1 MKAAPRIIAT
11 VAAIEEQSL
20 GEFTVTY
27 REKAVYL
34 ANSLVQRG
42 NFRLVNFSPERITL
56 EYEY

>member
-42 NFRLVNFSPERITL
+42 NFTLVNFSPERITL